1 MLRVAHANLSINN
14 NKRKTMKQTL
24 PTLGSVVSLTVVP
37 VFSSGLMAAEGGFI
51 EDTSAT
57 LQARNYYFS
66 RDFSDIVG
74 ANKQSKAEEWA
85 QGFILNVKSGY
96 TQGTVGVGVDVIGLL
111 GLKLDSSPDRVNTG
125 LLPVQS
131 DGRAADDYSRLAGAL
146 KLRYSRTELKVG
158 ELQPNLPVLAFSDIR
173 LLPPSYQGASISS
186 SEINGLTLQAGHLSS
201 TSLRN
206 ESGEQK
212 MQAML
217 GHVPQRQVSS
227 DGFNFAGADYAFN
240 DKRTSVSVWYGQLE
254 DIYNQRFLGLKHS
267 EPLGDWT
274 LGANLGY
281 YDSREDGKKL
291 LGTIDNRA
299 FFSLL
304 SAKRGGHTFYVGYQ
318 GMYGDSAFPRVFAN
332 IAPLGNEVPTY
343 EFAYTDERSWQARYD
358 YDFAAFGVPGLTST
372 VRYITGNNVDTG
384 KGFEGKDR
392 ERDIDL
398 GYVLQSG
405 TLKGLGIRVRN
416 AMARSNYR
424 SDIDENR
431 LILSYTWTLL

>member
-1 MLRVAHANLSINN
+1 
-14 NKRKTMKQTL
+14 MKQTL
-24 PTLGSVVSLTVVP
+24 PTAGSLLSLAVT
-37 VFSSGLMAAEGGFI
+37 SGFCGGAMAAEKGFI

-74 ANKQSKAEEWA
+74 ANQQSKAEEWA

-96 TQGTVGVGVDVIGLL
+96 TQGTVGFGVDMIGLL

-125 LLPVQS
+125 LLPVKD

-146 KLRYSRTELKVG
+146 KVRYSKTELKVG

-173 LLPPSYQGASISS
+173 LLPPSYQGASIAS
-186 SEINGLTLQAGHLSS
+186 SEINGLTLQGGHLSS

-206 ESGEQK
+206 EAGHTK

-227 DGFNFAGADYAFN
+227 DAFNYGGADYAFN
-240 DKRTSVSVWYGQLE
+240 DKRSSVSAWYGQLE

-267 EPLGDWT
+267 EPMGEWT

-281 YDSREDGKKL
+281 YDSKEDGKKL
-291 LGTIDNRA
+291 LGNIDNQA

-304 SAKRGGHTFYVGYQ
+304 SAKHGGHTFYVGYQ
-318 GMYGDSAFPRVFAN
+318 AMYGDSAFPRVFAN
-332 IAPLGNEVPTY
+332 VTPLGNEVHTY

-358 YDFAAFGVPGLTST
+358 FDFAALGVPGLTST

-392 ERDIDL
+392 ERDLDL

-405 TLKGLGIRVRN
+405 SLKGLGIRVRN

>member
-1 MLRVAHANLSINN
+1 
-14 NKRKTMKQTL
+14 MKQIF
-24 PTLGSVVSLTVVP
+24 PTSGSVVSLAVVWS
-37 VFSSGLMAAEGGFI
+37 FSSGLMAAQGGFI

-85 QGFILNVKSGY
+85 QGSILNVKSGY

-125 LLPVQS
+125 LLPIQS

-173 LLPPSYQGASISS
+173 LLPPGYQGASISS

-217 GHVPQRQVSS
+217 GHVPQRQVNS

-240 DKRTSVSVWYGQLE
+240 DKRTSVSAWYGQLE

-281 YDSREDGKKL
+281 YDSHEDGKKL
-291 LGTIDNRA
+291 LGHIDNRA

-332 IAPLGNEVPTY
+332 ISPLGNEVPTY
-343 EFAYTDERSWQARYD
+343 EFAYTDERSWQVRYD
-358 YDFAAFGVPGLTST
+358 YDFAALGVPGLTST

-392 ERDIDL
+392 ERDLDL

>member
-1 MLRVAHANLSINN
+1 
-14 NKRKTMKQTL
+14 MKQTFQSTPCVL
-24 PTLGSVVSLTVVP
+24 SLAIGLGCSTSVL
-37 VFSSGLMAAEGGFI
+37 AADSGFI
-51 EDTSAT
+51 EDTTAT

-74 ANKQSKAEEWA
+74 ANQQSKAEEWA

-96 TQGTVGVGVDVIGLL
+96 TQGTVGFGLDVIGLL

-125 LLPVQS
+125 LLPVQD

-146 KLRYSRTELKVG
+146 KVRVSKTELRIG

-173 LLPPSYQGASISS
+173 LLPPSYQGASVTSG
-186 SEINGLTLQAGHLSS
+186 EINGLTLQGGHLKS

-206 ESGEQK
+206 EAGDDK

-227 DGFNFAGADYAFN
+227 DGFNFAGADYVFN
-240 DKRTSVSVWYGQLE
+240 DKRTSASAWFGQLE
-254 DIYNQRFLGLKHS
+254 DIYHQRFLGLKHS
-267 EPLGDWT
+267 EPMGDWT
-274 LGANLGY
+274 LGANLGF

-291 LGTIDNRA
+291 LGNIDNQA

-318 GMYGDSAFPRVFAN
+318 GMFGDSAFPRVFAN
-332 IAPLGNEVPTY
+332 VTPLGNEVPTY
-343 EFAYTDERSWQARYD
+343 EFAYTDERSWQLRHD
-358 YDFAAFGVPGLTST
+358 YDFAALGVPGLTST
-372 VRYITGNNVDTG
+372 VRYISGNNVDTG

-392 ERDIDL
+392 ERDLDL
-398 GYVLQSG
+398 GYVIQSG
-405 TLKGLGIRVRN
+405 TLKGLGMRVRN
-416 AMARSNYR
+416 VMARSNYR

-431 LILSYTWTLL
+431 LTLSYTWTLL